1 MDSKLYFTFPGGA
14 RRAVTLSFDDG
25 TNNDRRLVEAF
36 NRHGI
41 KATFNLVAGRLG
53 LDGYVT
59 RDEIASLYAGH
70 EVASHGW
77 MHLNLDYLDPYRRLA
92 EIQRDLAV
100 VNTLWE
106 QAAAELSI
114 LEST

>member
-1 MDSKLYFTFPGGA
+1 MDTNNRLYFTFPGGA

-25 TNNDRRLVEAF
+25 TINDRRLVEAF

-77 MHLNLDYLDPYRRLA
+77 MHRNLDHLDPYRRLA
-92 EIQRDLAV
+92 EIRDGR
-100 VNTLWE
+100 
-106 QAAAELSI
+106 AALPLPHA
-114 LEST
+114 